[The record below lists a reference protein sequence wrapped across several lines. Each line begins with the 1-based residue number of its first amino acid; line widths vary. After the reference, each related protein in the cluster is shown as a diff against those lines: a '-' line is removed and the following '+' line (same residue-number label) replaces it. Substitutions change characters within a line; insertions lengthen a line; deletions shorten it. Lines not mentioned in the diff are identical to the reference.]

1 MRAAMD
7 DACAREDRDPRTL
20 SLTLMTGC
28 VVGADEAAFRARAAR
43 VHAAVGSGGLDSW
56 LDELRGT
63 WILGGAEQAADHLGR
78 LAAAGVTGVLLQ
90 HQLPTD
96 LDMLDEIMCEVAP
109 RL

>member
-20 SLTLMTGC
+20 SLTLM
-28 VVGADEAAFRARAAR
+28 
-43 VHAAVGSGGLDSW
+43 
-56 LDELRGT
+56 T